1 MEVTKIM
8 DSNIFV
14 GVFGLTF
21 SQLISIANG
30 VLGVF
35 VAFATLIYLIIKIY
49 KLIKGEEEKS

>member
-35 VAFATLIYLIIKIY
+35 VAFATLVYLIIKIY
-49 KLIKGEEEKS
+49 KLVKTGKEDS

>member
-30 VLGVF
+30 VLGVL

-49 KLIKGEEEKS
+49 KLVKTGKEDS

>member
-30 VLGVF
+30 VLGVL
-35 VAFATLIYLIIKIY
+35 VAFATLVYLIIKIY
-49 KLIKGEEEKS
+49 KLVKTGKEDS